1 MAWMETDPV
10 SERVRFISAWLSR
23 EESVSALAIRFGVS
37 RKTAYKWIGRYAAEG
52 PAGLAERTSAPVR
65 QAAQT
70 PPNIIA
76 AILKLRRKYPSWG
89 PRKLRARLTLD
100 HPDIKWPAA
109 STIGDILKREGLVRP
124 RKLRKRV
131 PPMAHPFREVL
142 APNDVWCID
151 FKGWWKTGD
160 GKRVLPFTVTDA
172 MSRYLLVCEAV
183 EHPDFETVWAS
194 LTRAFREYGLPK
206 AIRSD
211 NGPPFGAVAAAGLSR
226 LGVNFVRMGIMP
238 ERITPGKPQE
248 NGRHE
253 RMHQTL
259 KRDAATPPSETLKA
273 QLARLEAFRR
283 IYNHERPH
291 EALGQIP
298 PARVY
303 TPSPRLWDGKLRAP
317 NYWNATTTR
326 MVRICGSILWHKKEL
341 FVSEVLR
348 RQRVGLFEIGDEHF
362 EVRYGPILLGYIKGR
377 GKLIRVRPRRARR
390 GRTPE
395 NCHQSD
401 RSETSP
407 T

>member
-52 PAGLAERTSAPVR
+52 PSGLAARSSAPVT

-70 PPNIIA
+70 PIKTVA
-76 AILKLRRKYPSWG
+76 AILKLRRKYPAWG
-89 PRKLRARLTLD
+89 PRKLRARLQLD
-100 HPDIKWPAA
+100 DPERKWPAA
-109 STIGDILKREGLVRP
+109 STIGDILKRAGLVRP
-124 RKLRKRV
+124 RKLRRRA
-131 PPMAHPFREVL
+131 PTAQRPFRGAD

-151 FKGWWKTGD
+151 FKGFWRTGD
-160 GKRVLPFTVTDA
+160 GVRVLPFTVTDA
-172 MSRYLLVCEAV
+172 MSRYLLVCQAV
-183 EHPDFETVWAS
+183 EHPDFETVWPI
-194 LTRAFREYGLPK
+194 LVRAFKEYGLPR

-211 NGPPFGAVAAAGLSR
+211 NGPPFGSTAAGGLSR
-226 LGVNFVRMGIMP
+226 LAVNFVRMGITP

-259 KRDAATPPSETLKA
+259 KREAATPPSLTAKA
-273 QLARLEAFRR
+273 QLLRLERFRR
-283 IYNHERPH
+283 TFNEERPH

-298 PARVY
+298 PAKVY
-303 TPSPRLWDGKLRAP
+303 HPSPRLWDGKLRSP
-317 NYWNATTTR
+317 EHWGATHIR
-326 MVRICGSILWHKKEL
+326 LVHLSGSIKWQGREL

-348 RQRVGLFEIGDEHF
+348 RERIGIFEIAEDEY
-362 EVRYGPILLGYIKGR
+362 EVRYGALLLGYINGKNKLVRVKPGQDRRPTR
-377 GKLIRVRPRRARR
+377 G
-390 GRTPE
+390 
-395 NCHQSD
+395 NCHPAA
-401 RSETSP
+401 RSETPP